1 MDWKMYEENRKEK
14 ENAKMYRTLCRVLA
28 GIIAVICFLW
38 YMSEQESSK
47 TIANLREQAGEY
59 ESKIIDLNNEI
70 YDLRSELYD

>member
-14 ENAKMYRTLCRVLA
+14 ENAKMYHTLCRVLA

-47 TIANLREQAGEY
+47 TIANLREQAGKY
-59 ESKIIDLNNEI
+59 ESEIIDLNNRI
-70 YDLRSELYD
+70 YDLENGLD

>member
-14 ENAKMYRTLCRVLA
+14 ENTKMYRTLCHVLA
-28 GIIAVICFLW
+28 GVIVVICILW

-47 TIANLREQAGEY
+47 TIENLREQTAKY
-59 ESKIIDLNNEI
+59 ESEIINLNNEI